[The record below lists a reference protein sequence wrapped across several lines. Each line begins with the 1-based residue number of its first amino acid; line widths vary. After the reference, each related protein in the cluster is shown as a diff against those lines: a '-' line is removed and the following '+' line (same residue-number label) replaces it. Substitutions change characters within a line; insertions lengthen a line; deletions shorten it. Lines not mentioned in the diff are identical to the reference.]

1 MKDDKK
7 AIFSIK
13 SLNYTI
19 SERDKEK
26 MSNFSFSLFLSDI
39 KYTTIYK
46 VEADTTRSSSLFA
59 KNSCE
64 NWGDEGAISASSL

>member
-26 MSNFSFSLFLSDI
+26 MSNFSFPLFLSDI

-46 VEADTTRSSSLFA
+46 DEADTTPSSSLFA
-59 KNSCE
+59 KNNSGNLE
-64 NWGDEGAISASSL
+64 DDGAVSASSL